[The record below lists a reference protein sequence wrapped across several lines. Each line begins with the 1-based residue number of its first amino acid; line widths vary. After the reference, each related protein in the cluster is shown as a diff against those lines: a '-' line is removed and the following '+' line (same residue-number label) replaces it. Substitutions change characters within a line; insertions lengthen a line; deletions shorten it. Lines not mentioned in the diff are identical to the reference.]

1 MGGASKSLSLI
12 RRSAAPALALIVVG
26 TFAGHAVAGPNGI
39 LAWGGYHRALEQRKA
54 ELAQLEK
61 EKGELKHRSDLLD
74 PRHADPDL
82 ADEMTR
88 KQLGLVRPDEVII
101 PLELTSAASARP
113 SVETPFLGM
122 PSRLLDADRLNRR
135 EDRMRRFAPLLLAFV
150 ALRRRQARP
159 RLRRSSTRSLP
170 RPSPIRRGRRT
181 SGPSTHFASRPKR
194 SPSRACA
201 RAWSSANSI
210 RAAAISPA

>member
-1 MGGASKSLSLI
+1 MRGGKRIFELI
-12 RRSAAPALALIVVG
+12 RRAAFPALALIVVG

-61 EKGELKHRSDLLD
+61 EKAELKHRSDLLD

-101 PLELTSAASARP
+101 PL
-113 SVETPFLGM
+113 
-122 PSRLLDADRLNRR
+122 N
-135 EDRMRRFAPLLLAFV
+135 
-150 ALRRRQARP
+150 
-159 RLRRSSTRSLP
+159 
-170 RPSPIRRGRRT
+170 
-181 SGPSTHFASRPKR
+181 
-194 SPSRACA
+194 
-201 RAWSSANSI
+201 
-210 RAAAISPA
+210 